1 MHIFFPLLYHKK
13 VFIFGYPLMY
23 IHTYVH
29 MICEC
34 SSKYLIVGRALQ
46 RKEYQQFRWPTNFFF
61 TSFFY
66 PLRFFYN
73 FVCKFDIFIFWYIYF
88 TLLLQSS
95 NISGRRVLLFHLFM
109 FFRSIW
115 VSKHLLCQPGLW
127 HTTAFQFGPCRIM
140 VLISDGRSENCER
153 L

>member
-1 MHIFFPLLYHKK
+1 MTIYTNIIITQKVLNLETCAFNTIPLISMRILCKKNYEYSIYSFPNITTFTWQKCCGSPCN
-13 VFIFGYPLMY
+13 FTTEQPD
-23 IHTYVH
+23 
-29 MICEC
+29 C
-34 SSKYLIVGRALQ
+34 IVCG
-46 RKEYQQFRWPTNFFF
+46 
-61 TSFFY
+61 TSH
-66 PLRFFYN
+66 
-73 FVCKFDIFIFWYIYF
+73 IYF

-95 NISGRRVLLFHLFM
+95 NISVWRVLLFHLFM
-109 FFRSIW
+109 FFRSFW